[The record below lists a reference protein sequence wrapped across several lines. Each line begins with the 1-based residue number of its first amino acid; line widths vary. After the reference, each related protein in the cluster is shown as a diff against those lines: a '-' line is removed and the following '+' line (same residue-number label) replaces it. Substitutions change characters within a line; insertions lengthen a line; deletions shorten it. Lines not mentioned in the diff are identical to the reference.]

1 MNTYNVTDLPEFH
14 DWLWKQRDVILRAK
28 ILKRIDQI
36 SDGNFGDHKSVGGG
50 VSELRINYGPGYRV
64 YYTMRERV
72 VVILLCAGDKSSQDK
87 DIKKAKQLAKEV

>member
-1 MNTYNVTDLPEFH
+1 MRT
-14 DWLWKQRDVILRAK
+14 KILR
-28 ILKRIDQI
+28 RIDQI